1 MKNND
6 IFWKNISD
14 KLNTEELEKAH
25 RDYELRKNEILT
37 KIVTMQ
43 NDKRLTK
50 VYQEWLNQIE
60 EFIKEREI

>member
-1 MKNND
+1 MKN
-6 IFWKNISD
+6 KVA
-14 KLNTEELEKAH
+14 ELEKAH

-37 KIVTMQ
+37 KILTMQ
-43 NDKRLTK
+43 NDNKITK

>member
-60 EFIKEREI
+60 KFIKEREI